1 MKQLIEALNHPA
13 EAFAKGNKAVS
24 WGLVIITILLNSVF
38 EPVLQH
44 CYGVNR
50 PEFEML
56 RMLKITGY
64 GILSYALICIL
75 FWAVCRCLGSN
86 RTVSDHIKA
95 WGISYAP
102 TAIYAVVV
110 AFTEVFFY
118 LFWNNTIFGMILN
131 IVFVGILIWKAILY
145 FVYLRNFA
153 SLKGWRFFIAC
164 IVMGL
169 IILIMAAL
177 NGYVGLK
184 TPVL

>member
-1 MKQLIEALNHPA
+1 MKHFIEALNHPA
-13 EAFAKGNKAVS
+13 EAYANGNRTVS
-24 WGLVIITILLNSVF
+24 WGLAIITVLLNSFF
-38 EPVLQH
+38 EPILQYF
-44 CYGVNR
+44 CGVNR
-50 PEFEML
+50 PEFNVL

-64 GILSYALICIL
+64 GVLSYIFICIL
-75 FWAVCRCLGSN
+75 FWAVCKCFGSN

-102 TAIYAVVV
+102 TAICAFVV
-110 AFTEVFFY
+110 ALTEVFFY
-118 LFWNNTIFGMILN
+118 IFWNNTIYGMLLN

-145 FVYLRNFA
+145 FVYLKDFA
-153 SLKGWRFFIAC
+153 NLKGWRFFAAC
-164 IVMGL
+164 AAMGI

>member
-44 CYGVNR
+44 FCGVNR
-50 PEFEML
+50 PEFEMQ

-102 TAIYAVVV
+102 TAICAVVV

-118 LFWNNTIFGMILN
+118 LFWNNTISGMILN

-145 FVYLRNFA
+145 FVYLRNFV
-153 SLKGWRFFIAC
+153 SLKGWRFLVAC

>member
-44 CYGVNR
+44 FYGVNR

-102 TAIYAVVV
+102 TAICAVVV

-118 LFWNNTIFGMILN
+118 LFWNNN
-131 IVFVGILIWKAILY
+131 I
-145 FVYLRNFA
+145 
-153 SLKGWRFFIAC
+153 
-164 IVMGL
+164 
-169 IILIMAAL
+169 
-177 NGYVGLK
+177 
-184 TPVL
+184 